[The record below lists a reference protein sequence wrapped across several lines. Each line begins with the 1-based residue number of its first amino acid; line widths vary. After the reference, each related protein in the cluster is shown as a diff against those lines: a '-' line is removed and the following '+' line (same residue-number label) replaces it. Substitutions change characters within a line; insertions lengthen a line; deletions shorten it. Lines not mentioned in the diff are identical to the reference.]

1 VLVGGSKCVL
11 GADGGCEGRL
21 EWHHAIKQQ
30 RLKRQFPFGA
40 LACYS
45 AITDATGQRWMCA
58 DRYEEGC
65 DLSLDDILGDT
76 RNRIWLCSH
85 HHELVTNGR
94 VEAPLPD
101 SVWIFAKEFGL
112 EGMLDN
118 DIARRA
124 RV

>member
-1 VLVGGSKCVL
+1 MSAGDDRTWTIELCNDCGG
-11 GADGGCEGRL
+11 
-21 EWHHAIKQQ
+21 
-30 RLKRQFPFGA
+30 
-40 LACYS
+40 LARHGWRP
-45 AITDATGQRWMCA
+45 AQRWEPVKESHM
-58 DRYEEGC
+58 
-65 DLSLDDILGDT
+65 LTKTLDDILGDT